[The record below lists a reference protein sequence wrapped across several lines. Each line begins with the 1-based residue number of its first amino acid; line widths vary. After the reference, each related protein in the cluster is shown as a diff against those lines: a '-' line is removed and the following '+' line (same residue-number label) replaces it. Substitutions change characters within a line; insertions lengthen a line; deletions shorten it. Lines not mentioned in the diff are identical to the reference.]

1 MSDLVSQFLG
11 TNLTPEE
18 SLEQAT
24 ENFIPSE
31 APAVGGTDAFGAG
44 VRAGTEGIGASL
56 SYFSALGNSLIG
68 RDEAAVQNVREAKFQ
83 EETAAAYMDGVQQF
97 SEFYKEPTFEGFVTQ
112 VSSGVGQLLP
122 NAISATNWA
131 GLLAVG
137 ARIFAGKAAKK
148 TAMNLAK
155 ETLERSAKGVATP
168 DEKELAQLIY
178 SNARARAMKRGAFA
192 GLVADEFTQMAGSN
206 LGEALEAGRELDRGT
221 AARAAAVAAPQAL
234 IGASGEAAIL
244 KLLGDVA
251 TKRAVKEGSIYAN
264 LARDIKRGA
273 SRGGA
278 IEGATEVLQEGIG
291 VANRMQMDDTFSA
304 EDAQMRLAESAFQGF
319 FGGTALGGAGGA
331 VANAAPVA
339 IDAAD
344 KAIDKTAIVVD
355 KAKRMLDE
363 AQGQRVE
370 AEITREQT
378 NAPDDINQTSE
389 EPQSDIN
396 AQLNAMVDPTSDKQA
411 VWIAGTEPKYSAR
424 TNKATPVEVNGKAAY
439 AAFIPNR
446 GTIISTSKNLVEEVV
461 TGQATDAVVGAAMG
475 YSNTKDYGAGGLV
488 ARATD
493 ANGNIVSEELTSP
506 ENAAEALAAARRLAP
521 KGGNATIV
529 DAKQALEERAKKVNQ
544 ETTVKPRDDDPD
556 SFEEVDPN
564 ETPTYGSEFEELA
577 ALREQMQNTQ
587 EIEGEVIEVASYEAK
602 KDPNQKFD
610 NEPDAQKEYQDEFG
624 ETDFDSPELQGVSAS
639 ALRAAA
645 RESRENPNAVVEL
658 VREGNKFVLR
668 KTAYDKLYSD
678 GPGRKFTLPQ
688 FLEAQAKRAAKAKR
702 NNQTVIIERP
712 DRVKMRAS
720 LVSLVNAGKRLVENR
735 EGTRFEGENGR
746 VDALRQGLSE
756 ILADLAVEGYKVTDL
771 NGVSLLDQANY
782 TNGKFDGMNMV
793 AGQLG
798 DTQYRLNFLQ
808 QARFVDTSNEPDVAV
823 RLMYNDDKG
832 ETVAK
837 EVRTSFDQAERVA
850 DQLME
855 EGATLDPERAKNG
868 FYIDF
873 GDPRDRDAGK
883 GDFDL
888 KQESTLDDARPEPNQ
903 RSRGGAPANLGP
915 AANTSNPDPVQPRE
929 STRPEPEPVVGQNP
943 TQFNDINVRQ
953 LINQLLDTLKL
964 KDVPRVYN
972 FDRLKNLTD
981 EQLMATVG
989 EADFAAAKE
998 IIQRMKANDQ
1008 IGGSYFRG
1016 TILVRDTDNALSNLM
1031 TAAHEIGHHLYQ
1043 TEQQAAL
1050 ENNALRPRLLAAFKR
1065 HPRYDTYVERYGDA
1079 KGFEEWYADQVSR
1092 WATKQ
1097 YINRSA
1103 KNLTDR
1109 HFKALAKKLQRL
1121 WRAMAQGF
1129 RARKGPKAPEFEQ
1142 YMEQVLETRREATK
1156 ESIGFKEKAVV
1167 AGVREAVVKEGG
1179 EALARH
1185 WKRTLGDGRRYLGSF
1200 FMTADGILRMYGGD
1214 KIADMFYVRSQDQRG
1229 KGKLGMLKAAALKK
1243 SELIQDFTDMVGKLD
1258 DPDVL
1263 DALEAVSLGRET
1275 DNPLAQKVRD
1285 FFDYVYDDYI
1295 DPSNSEIGRRENY
1308 FPISLDL
1315 LEIAERPDDFKNL
1328 ILAYNSGIS
1337 PQRAEQAIH
1346 KIREYAHT
1354 MRDEEVILPSDPNPA
1369 KGIEAARLL
1378 TDNIDPQ
1385 ALRDAGFTVPD
1396 KDALVSYISHLTKRV
1411 EFNRYTDNGKALRQI
1426 LDADD
1431 MPEETREKIM
1441 QVINTYLG
1449 YQANPINPLWRTVNS
1464 WGQLTVFV
1472 ALLPFA
1478 TIGSLPELAGPVIN
1492 SKEFNLD
1499 TFMRGFKEIA
1509 ATIRNRDEARRFAQ
1523 DIGVVQNEAA
1533 ANAWV
1538 TQADQDYMDAETRE
1552 LTDKFFKAIG
1562 LDFFTK
1568 FSREFAA
1575 GMGRQF
1581 ILKHALEPNERSARY
1596 LAELGLT
1603 AAEVKAWQKG
1613 GGKLTTPE
1621 GKKVK
1626 AGIQRFV
1633 ESSIL
1638 RPNAAERPVWASDPR
1653 WALVWQLKSYF
1664 YAYSKVIGGGVLREG
1679 RARSNEGEGGMA
1691 EASAVLGIFA
1701 LTAVATMPL
1710 AMLGMELR
1718 EYAKNSLA
1726 WLLPGFESSDRY
1738 FRTDRM
1744 DWDEY
1749 LFEVVDKSG
1758 FLGPLSLGFMAQQSA
1773 QYGNSPMASLLGPTA
1788 ETIDE
1793 ALQNGWRIDRTL
1805 KNRIFPLTVQL

>member
-1 MSDLVSQFLG
+1 MSNSYI
-11 TNLTPEE
+11 E
-18 SLEQAT
+18 SLFEPTNPGERNEFAGPAT
-24 ENFIPSE
+24 ASPTPTGVGEVFRAGVKSGAEGLAADTEYFKALFNT
-31 APAVGGTDAFGAG
+31 AVGD
-44 VRAGTEGIGASL
+44 
-56 SYFSALGNSLIG
+56 
-68 RDEAAVQNVREAKFQ
+68 DEAAAANVRRARVTEQAAAAPLQNVESF
-83 EETAAAYMDGVQQF
+83 EEFLD
-97 SEFYKEPTFEGFVTQ
+97 EPTVGGFVTQ
-112 VSSGVGQLLP
+112 VSKATGQLFPSAVSSITGAGVGALAGRAAFSLGGRK
-122 NAISATNWA
+122 AIEKVVKDS
-131 GLLAVG
+131 V
-137 ARIFAGKAAKK
+137 
-148 TAMNLAK
+148 
-155 ETLERSAKGVATP
+155 ERTAKGVADA
-168 DEKELAQLIY
+168 DELLIAQRSY
-178 SNARARAMKRGAFA
+178 DYMKRGALAGA
-192 GLVADEFTQMAGSN
+192 GLSEYAPLSGAN
-206 LGEALEAGRELDRGT
+206 LSEALDSGKELDGGT
-221 AARAAAVAAPQAL
+221 AVRAALVGVPQAV
-234 IGASGEAAIL
+234 IGVGSEAA
-244 KLLGDVA
+244 LLRLIGDVA
-251 TKRAVKEGSIYAN
+251 KKRSVKDGDIFAN
-264 LARDIKRGA
+264 LAKDIGSTAIRGA
-273 SRGGA
+273 S
-278 IEGATEVLQEGIG
+278 IEGVTEVAQEGIA
-291 VANRMQMDDTFSA
+291 VVNRLEMDDTFDA
-304 EDAQMRLAESAFQGF
+304 EQAQLRLAESAFAGF
-319 FGGTALGGAGGA
+319 FGGGAMAGGGTAA
-331 VANAAPVA
+331 VQTARAGMPYAKT
-339 IDAAD
+339 AAD
-344 KAIDKTAIVVD
+344 VAVDKTADIVD

-363 AQGQRVE
+363 ARGQRVE
-370 AEITREQT
+370 EEIVRQQS
-378 NAPDDINQTSE
+378 NASGFNQTAA
-389 EPQSDIN
+389 EPASDIN
-396 AQLNAMVDPTSDKQA
+396 AQLNAMVNPTSEKKA
-411 VWIAGTEPKYSAR
+411 VWVAGTQPEYSAR
-424 TNKATPVEVNGKAAY
+424 VNAATPVEVNGKSAF
-439 AAFIPNR
+439 AAFVPGR
-446 GTIISTSKNLVEEVV
+446 GTIISTDRKVVEEVIA
-461 TGQATDAVVGAAMG
+461 GQATDAVVGAALG
-475 YSNTKDYGAGGLV
+475 YSNTKSYANATLV
-488 ARATD
+488 ARAVD
-493 ANGNIVSEELTSP
+493 ADGNIVSEELTTQ
-506 ENAAEALAAARRLAP
+506 ENSAAALEAADKLKP
-521 KGGNATIV
+521 EGGYAIIM
-529 DAKQALEERAKKVNQ
+529 DAQQALEERAKKVNQ
-544 ETTVKPRDDDPD
+544 EATVKPRDDDPD

-702 NNQTVIIERP
+702 NNQTVIVERP
-712 DRVKMRAS
+712 DGVKMRAS

-756 ILADLAVEGYKVTDL
+756 ILADLAIEGYKVTDL
-771 NGVSLLDQANY
+771 NGVSLIDQANY

-915 AANTSNPDPVQPRE
+915 AANRSNPDPVQPRE

-1065 HPRYDTYVERYGDA
+1065 HPRYNTYVERYGDA

-1258 DPDVL
+1258 DPNVL

-1275 DNPLAQKVRD
+1275 NNPLAQKVRD

-1385 ALRDAGFTVPD
+1385 ALRDAGFTVSD

-1411 EFNRYTDNGKALRQI
+1411 EFNRFTDNGKALRQI

-1441 QVINTYLG
+1441 QVVNTYLG

-1552 LTDKFFKAIG
+1552 ITDKFFKAIG

-1638 RPNAAERPVWASDPR
+1638 RPNAAERPMWASDPR

-1679 RARSNEGEGGMA
+1679 RARSSEGEGGMA